1 MCSAERGVNLRT
13 ARGRGVSGALPSR
26 SGLPAA
32 LAYAGPVASREDIG
46 SWLEGD
52 PAGGAGRSGSR
63 LGLPDSGPGSPA
75 TVLRRAVALMI
86 DWVACLAIASAFFD
100 GAALAPLAVFAV
112 ENLLLVSTLGSTL
125 GHRIVG
131 IRVRRAPVRTPD
143 GSLTVPAQGSGP
155 GFVAGAVRTVL
166 LCLVIPAVVW
176 DADGRGMHDRAAGT
190 VIVRA

>member
-1 MCSAERGVNLRT
+1 
-13 ARGRGVSGALPSR
+13 
-26 SGLPAA
+26 
-32 LAYAGPVASREDIG
+32 VASREEIG

-52 PAGGAGRSGSR
+52 PTGSGGRSGDR
-63 LGLPDSGPGSPA
+63 LGLPGSGPGSLA

-86 DWVACLAIASAFFD
+86 DWVACLAIANVFFD

-112 ENLLLVSTLGSTL
+112 ENLLLVSTVGSTL

-155 GFVAGAVRTVL
+155 GFVAGAARTLL

-176 DADGRGMHDRAAGT
+176 DADGRGMHDRAAAT